1 MSTAY
6 RRLPTPAPV
15 HETMELLIVRHAIAF
30 EHDRHR
36 WRDDGARPLSPA
48 GIRRARKAAAGLKE
62 FSKSPGRVLTSPLVR
77 ARQTAQILTD
87 VAGWPQAEEAAELSP
102 GAPALAVLTLLAKNR
117 VQLVA
122 VVGHQP
128 GLGALLTAC
137 LLEDGEALPIEMK
150 KNAIA
155 CVSFDGSLRA
165 GRASL
170 KWLATPRMLRGFRHD

>member
-1 MSTAY
+1 
-6 RRLPTPAPV
+6 
-15 HETMELLIVRHAIAF
+15 MELLIVRHAIAF
-30 EHDRHR
+30 ERDHHR

-48 GIRRARKAAAGLKE
+48 GMRRARKAAAGLKV
-62 FSKSPGRVLTSPLVR
+62 FSKAPGRVLTSPLVR

-150 KNAIA
+150 KNAVA

-170 KWLATPRMLRGFRHD
+170 KWLATPRMLRGFRPTRR